1 MAVSHG
7 FWNAG
12 IDRILEEVEKG
23 LETGIP
29 VALGGW
35 FSGSGKPGQE
45 G

>member
-1 MAVSHG
+1 L
-7 FWNAG
+7 NAG

-23 LETGIP
+23 LKTGIP

-35 FSGSGKPGQE
+35 FCCGGKPSQE

>member
-1 MAVSHG
+1 MD
-7 FWNAG
+7 AG
-12 IDRILEEVEKG
+12 VDRILEEVEKG

-29 VALGGW
+29 VALGRW